1 MCTHRHKKEK
11 KTNREIK
18 IESKRNTQKTQSK
31 KKTPKEKSIY
41 QPLRAVEIN
50 FFNVKVNKQTKLYI
64 QKTKRNMETVAS
76 RGRRWRRRYLYMGTV
91 TVRS

>member
-50 FFNVKVNKQTKLYI
+50 FFNVKVNK
-64 QKTKRNMETVAS
+64 
-76 RGRRWRRRYLYMGTV
+76 
-91 TVRS
+91 